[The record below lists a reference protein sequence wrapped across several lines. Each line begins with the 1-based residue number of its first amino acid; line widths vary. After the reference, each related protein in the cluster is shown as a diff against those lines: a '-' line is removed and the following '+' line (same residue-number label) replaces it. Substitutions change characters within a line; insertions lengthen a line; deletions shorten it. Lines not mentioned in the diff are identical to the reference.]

1 MVSEFIKKNWD
12 ECVRSVTEDDGTLIG
27 LPYPYIVPS
36 PKESLQEIYYWDT
49 YFTCKG
55 LYRSQKSELAKNCT
69 DDMLYLVDRYG
80 FMPNGNR
87 TYYLSQSQ
95 PPVLSMMV
103 KDVYDYYQD
112 KEWLN
117 KAYGILKKEYNF
129 WTENRMTP
137 IRLNSYGANPVTEEE
152 AEKHYESI
160 CKRLNYK
167 VPMDDH
173 NLFAKSFLTDCE
185 SGWDFTSRCFT
196 KQTESAYV
204 DLNALLYIYEKNM
217 AKFADILCSDEKDM
231 WSQAAEERS
240 VLMNKYMWN
249 GTAFT
254 DFNYKENKHSEVF
267 SVASFYP
274 LWAGVANKEQAAAT
288 VARLSEL
295 ECEYGVAACAEN
307 DSPAEFQ
314 WDYPT
319 GWAPLQ
325 YVMIRALTRYG
336 YVDDAKRIAKKYTD
350 VTEKMFKETGI
361 LWEKY
366 NVLTGD
372 QNTTADYKSREM
384 MGWSAGVYLYAKD
397 FLEDGEVK

>member
-55 LYRSQKSELAKNCT
+55 LYRSQKRELAKNCT

-117 KAYGILKKEYNF
+117 KAYEILKKEYNF

-173 NLFAKSFLTDCE
+173 NLFAKSFLTD
-185 SGWDFTSRCFT
+185 
-196 KQTESAYV
+196 
-204 DLNALLYIYEKNM
+204 
-217 AKFADILCSDEKDM
+217 
-231 WSQAAEERS
+231 
-240 VLMNKYMWN
+240 
-249 GTAFT
+249 
-254 DFNYKENKHSEVF
+254 
-267 SVASFYP
+267 
-274 LWAGVANKEQAAAT
+274 
-288 VARLSEL
+288 
-295 ECEYGVAACAEN
+295 
-307 DSPAEFQ
+307 
-314 WDYPT
+314 
-319 GWAPLQ
+319 
-325 YVMIRALTRYG
+325 
-336 YVDDAKRIAKKYTD
+336 
-350 VTEKMFKETGI
+350 
-361 LWEKY
+361 
-366 NVLTGD
+366 
-372 QNTTADYKSREM
+372 
-384 MGWSAGVYLYAKD
+384 
-397 FLEDGEVK
+397 